1 MCLNDWS
8 EKMKNKT
15 KKILILGACT
25 LLLCGCGKTIPTLSD
40 GSQAVVS
47 FNEGTESISA
57 NQLYEKMKEN
67 YSLNAILTLMDTE
80 ILENKYPDEL
90 EEARDEAESTIDSLI
105 GTYGEDQVI
114 AMYGS
119 ISGGEETLYLSNL
132 RNKAIL
138 DYAKSLITEDEITAY
153 YNSNIYG
160 DVTVDHILITTGVTE
175 DTSEEDKTKLE
186 EEAKAQVDEII
197 EKLNAAED
205 KLATFKELAKEY
217 SDDTATKDNG
227 GSLGAINTGTLSS
240 DYDEIL
246 KAARNLK
253 DGEYSTELI
262 TTSLGYHVI
271 FRESSSEKP
280 SLEDSRDDV
289 VESLANN
296 KLDEDQTLQV
306 TALDELRKEY
316 GMTINDSD
324 IASKYSAYIANQI
337 ASIQSSQSSN

>member
-1 MCLNDWS
+1 MFYEWS
-8 EKMKNKT
+8 EIMKNKT
-15 KKILILGACT
+15 KKIVILGACT
-25 LLLCGCGKTIPTLSD
+25 LLLCGCGKEIPTLSD

-80 ILENKYPDEL
+80 ILEKKYPDDL
-90 EEARDEAESTIDSLI
+90 EDAREQAKSTIDSLI
-105 GTYGEDQVI
+105 DTYGENQVI

-119 ISGGEETLYLSNL
+119 IESGEETLYLSNL

-138 DYAKSLITEDEITAY
+138 DYGKSLVNEDEINSY
-153 YNSNIYG
+153 YEKNIYG

-175 DTSEEDKTKLE
+175 DTSDEDKTKLE
-186 EEAKAQVDEII
+186 EEAKNKVNTII
-197 EKLNAAED
+197 SELDKAED
-205 KLATFKELAKEY
+205 KLARFKELAAEY
-217 SDDTATKDNG
+217 SEDEATKNNG

-240 DYDEIL
+240 SYDEIL
-246 KAARNLK
+246 EAARKLN
-253 DGEYSTELI
+253 DGEYSKEII

-280 SLEDSRDDV
+280 SLEDKKD
-289 VESLANN
+289 EITETLANE
-296 KLDEDQTLQV
+296 KLSDDQTLQV

-316 GMTINDSD
+316 GMTINDTD
-324 IASKYSAYIANQI
+324 IADKYSAYIANQI
-337 ASIQSSQSSN
+337 ASIKAQSSSN